1 MPTRKSTRSKII
13 KEEIIEEQI
22 QEVPEVYKKT
32 AKKKASK
39 KTSKKETESEPT
51 LEKTIDIDYDRFRF
65 IKITSGLDPR
75 YVQILDKNI
84 NEKSTIKRLDKI
96 LENDKQS
103 EKIAKGIFEATL
115 LKCIENS
122 PAPTIVLSIYDDICA
137 KMVDNLNHKSKVGN
151 YSLLM
156 KVHANKFDPY
166 EVPFM
171 SPDEIFSENWELQKR
186 KKAYVQAKQNEIEM
200 TDAFTCHKCGEK
212 KCKVQQMQTRA
223 ADEPMTNIITCTVC
237 GNIFYK

>member
-1 MPTRKSTRSKII
+1 MPTRRSSRRKIV
-13 KEEIIEEQI
+13 KEEIIE
-22 QEVPEVYKKT
+22 EVPEVYKKT
-32 AKKKASK
+32 AKR
-39 KTSKKETESEPT
+39 KTSKKTVKKETETEPT
-51 LEKTIDIDYDRFRF
+51 LGKTTDVDYDRFRF
-65 IKITSGLDPR
+65 IKIASGLDLR
-75 YVQILDKNI
+75 YVQLLDKNV
-84 NEKSTIKRLDKI
+84 NEKSTIEKLNKV

-103 EKIAKGIFEATL
+103 ERMAKGIFEATL

-122 PAPTIVLSIYDDICA
+122 PAPTIVLSIYDAICA

-171 SPDEIFSENWELQKR
+171 SPDEIFCENWELQKR